1 MHAVTASNTIT
12 VPVENGRSAIT
23 LEAGR
28 AYVMHDVEA
37 ASGKQAD
44 AFEQVAALPPAP
56 RRFDPKRPRTGRMIV
71 PFIGG
76 LGDAVSLLPVL
87 SAIRRRHP
95 RLRIEVAT
103 TPGPAEVFDLS
114 KMISNIAPYP
124 MPVADWVRYDHYLT
138 LEAVHETRQSPGRPL
153 PDVFAAAVGVELGV
167 RQFDLTLPRAAEAAA
182 QPSSVPLVAV
192 AVGEGQALRSYP
204 QPMLR
209 ELVSLLV
216 RHGLGCVLLGHAD
229 PAWNVP
235 VCPPVITDMRSRT
248 PTVLELAVWLRAV
261 DAVVCH
267 DSFVMHL
274 AGALG
279 RPAVALFAPTS
290 SAHAAPY
297 SSAATL
303 SSDVE
308 CSPCHEAGSPCP
320 RGHDHCVAW
329 DDDAVKPG
337 AVVNAVL
344 GRLLQQ
350 GRIASPAGPN
360 IAAAL

>member
-1 MHAVTASNTIT
+1 MHAVTARSTIT

-28 AYVMHDVEA
+28 PYVMHDVEV

-44 AFEQVAALPPAP
+44 AFDQVAALPPLP
-56 RRFDPKRPRTGRMIV
+56 RPFDPAGPLTGRMIV

-95 RLRIEVAT
+95 RLRVEVAT
-103 TPGPAEVFDLS
+103 THGPAEVFDLS
-114 KMISNIAPYP
+114 RTVSHITPYP
-124 MPVADWVRYDHYLT
+124 MSLTDWSGYDHYLT
-138 LEAVHETRQSPGRPL
+138 LEAVHETRQSPGRAL
-153 PDVFAAAVGVELGV
+153 PDVFAAALGVELGV
-167 RQFDLTLPRAAEAAA
+167 REFDLVLPRAAEAAA
-182 QPSSVPLVAV
+182 EPSSVPLVAV
-192 AVGEGQALRSYP
+192 AVGEGQTLRSYP

-209 ELVSLLV
+209 SLIGLLV

-229 PAWNVP
+229 PAWSVP
-235 VCPPVITDMRSRT
+235 VRPPIITDMRSRT

-261 DAVVCH
+261 DVVVCH

-279 RPAVALFAPTS
+279 RPAVALFGPTS
-290 SAHAAPY
+290 SSHAAPY
-297 SSAATL
+297 RSALSL
-303 SSDVE
+303 SSKAR
-308 CSPCHEAGSPCP
+308 CAPCHETMSRCP
-320 RGHDHCVAW
+320 DGHDRCVAW
-329 DDDAVKPG
+329 DSDGIGPE
-337 AVVNAVL
+337 AVVNSVLDRLQQL
-344 GRLLQQ
+344 GRL
-350 GRIASPAGPN
+350 APPAGPN